1 MNTTTHTLTRRN
13 SGKQVT
19 NVCHYSFVDGAFLEI
34 KGNVKGAYLIQ
45 FIDTLTSEVIFQ
57 GQINNNHW
65 LRTSRKY
72 YTPWKINVIKIED
85 NTLVFSHHYD
95 CRDQRVYVALESKAL
110 GDTLAWLPL
119 IETFRKKHGCIMI
132 CSTFINQLFK
142 DQYPEIHFVEPGFT
156 VHNLYAMYRIGW
168 FYGKDGEIDYNKNV
182 NNFQLQPLVQT
193 CSDILGLDY
202 FQERPKIKH
211 IELPKPLESDYV
223 CIAVHA
229 TAQAKYWNNLTGWH
243 EVVQFLTKRKL
254 KVVLISREGKEYMGN
269 QVPEGVI
276 HLSPGPLDIVINYL
290 RHAKMFIG
298 IGSGLSWLS
307 WAVGC
312 KTCLISGFSYSYTEM
327 EDVIRISPETSVC
340 SGCFNRYRLN
350 ASDWKWCPDHKDS
363 PRMFECTTSISG
375 KQVINT
381 IEKLLT

>member
-307 WAVGC
+307 WAVGARPVSSAGF
-312 KTCLISGFSYSYTEM
+312 LIPTLKWKMLSEFHPKLRFVV
-327 EDVIRISPETSVC
+327 DV
-340 SGCFNRYRLN
+340 
-350 ASDWKWCPDHKDS
+350 
-363 PRMFECTTSISG
+363 SIATG
-375 KQVINT
+375 
-381 IEKLLT
+381 